1 MKINKIDYPV
11 PLSNIAD
18 IENDNI
24 DVFIELDDGFQ
35 YNMLVVTPQNLNWLM
50 DKENMNYL
58 PAGVPFIVVKTLTEE
73 NIRNA
78 IESYLEDDGYWL
90 KLYQLAGE
98 RFGLLSIKEMDEM
111 LLKLK
116 KENEELY
123 KE

>member
-1 MKINKIDYPV
+1 MQIIKIYYPV
-11 PLSNIAD
+11 PLSNIVD

-35 YNMLVVTPQNLNWLM
+35 YNMLVATPQNLICLM

-58 PAGVPFIVVKTLTEE
+58 PAGGPFIVVKTLTEE

-78 IESYLEDDGYWL
+78 IENYLEDDGYWL

-98 RFGLLSIKEMDEM
+98 RVGLFNIKEMDEM
-111 LLKLK
+111 LLKIK
-116 KENEELY
+116 KENEKLF